1 MDTLPTAS
9 GHHDVAGDL
18 VPFPQ
23 ALIDTFRARPG
34 SPAFEHRSRT
44 LSRGEVLE
52 LIGRCADGLR
62 AAGLGPGRSVA
73 VATDVTPEGFA
84 VHVAAYLVGCR
95 VTGLKP
101 GMTPAHLAYVLSAG
115 IDALVADETGATPEL
130 LEAAH
135 RVKVL
140 RLGPDLLDA
149 HPVAE
154 GELTAQGRPDDIA
167 MVTLTS
173 GSTGRPKGC
182 AQTYRSLT
190 LNWSWQPARWTE
202 RTARLAAGYGRFLL
216 FGTLTSAVMFEH
228 LGLCLLGG
236 GTAVIPEPP
245 LEFPQL
251 FERHRITACLMTVPR
266 LHHVLDV
273 LRTET
278 ESVGSARRTDTSSL
292 EVLLVAGS
300 PLAPHRLAEA
310 VRRLGRAVH
319 QGYGQTETGMLTLL
333 TPDDMAEWP
342 DQVYDSVGRAWSGVE
357 IGIRDPEG
365 LPVPVGTVGE
375 IWVRTDSAMA
385 GYWNDEEQT
394 REVLRSGWV
403 RTRDV
408 GHLDDRGFLR
418 LTGRARDVVIINAIV
433 HYAGA
438 IERALAA
445 HPDVDEAYVVG
456 APDESTG
463 EAAYAFVVPAEG
475 RTPDLA
481 ALRALVT
488 GELGEASVPA
498 TITVIAQVPLAP
510 SGKPDK
516 RALMS
521 RVSPPLET
529 P

>member
-1 MDTLPTAS
+1 MDTLTGAS
-9 GHHDVAGDL
+9 GHRAPHGDAEPIPA
-18 VPFPQ
+18 PFPQ
-23 ALIDTFRARPG
+23 ALIDAFRARPEL
-34 SPAFEHRSRT
+34 PAFEHRSRV

-84 VHVAAYLVGCR
+84 VLMAAYLLGCR
-95 VTGLKP
+95 VTGLRP
-101 GMTPAHLAYVLSAG
+101 GMTPAHLVYVLSDG

-130 LEAAH
+130 LDAAGG
-135 RVKVL
+135 VTVL

-149 HPVAE
+149 HPKAT

-182 AQTYRSLT
+182 TQTYRSLA
-190 LNWSWQPARWTE
+190 LNWGWQPARWTE
-202 RTARLAAGYGRFLL
+202 RTARLAAGYERYLL
-216 FGTLTSAVMFEH
+216 FGTLTSAVIFEH
-228 LGLCLLGG
+228 LGVCLLGG
-236 GTAVIPEPP
+236 GTAVIPDPP
-245 LEFPQL
+245 LVFPQV

-273 LRTET
+273 LRTDRVDT
-278 ESVGSARRTDTSSL
+278 GSLR
-292 EVLLVAGS
+292 VLLVAGS

-310 VRRLGRAVH
+310 ARRLGPVVH

-333 TPDDMAEWP
+333 TPDDMTEWP

-357 IGIRDPEG
+357 IGVRDPEG
-365 LPVPVGTVGE
+365 RPVPAGTTGE

-385 GYWNDEEQT
+385 GYWKDEEQT
-394 REVLRSGWV
+394 REILRAGWV

-408 GHLDDRGFLR
+408 GHLDDHGFLR
-418 LTGRARDVVIINAIV
+418 LTGRARDVVIVNAIV

-445 HPDVDEAYVVG
+445 HPDVDQAYVVG
-456 APDESTG
+456 APDERTG
-463 EAAYAFVVPAEG
+463 EAAHAFVVPAGG
-475 RTPDLA
+475 REPDLDA
-481 ALRALVT
+481 VRALVAA
-488 GELGEASVPA
+488 ELGEASVPA
-498 TITVIAQVPLAP
+498 TVTVVAEVPVAP

-516 RALMS
+516 RALLS
-521 RVSPPLET
+521 RVTGPPET
-529 P
+529 A

>member
-1 MDTLPTAS
+1 MDTLAGAS
-9 GHHDVAGDL
+9 GHRFPRRDAEPITA
-18 VPFPQ
+18 PFPQ
-23 ALIDTFRARPG
+23 ALIDAFRARPEP
-34 SPAFEHRSRT
+34 PAFEHRSRV

-84 VHVAAYLVGCR
+84 LLVAAYALGCR
-95 VTGLKP
+95 VTGLRP
-101 GMTPAHLAYVLSAG
+101 GMTPAHLVYVLSDG
-115 IDALVADETGATPEL
+115 IDVLVADETGATPEL
-130 LEAAH
+130 LDAAGG
-135 RVKVL
+135 VTVL

-149 HPVAE
+149 HPKAT

-167 MVTLTS
+167 LVTLTS

-182 AQTYRSLT
+182 AHSYRSLA
-190 LNWSWQPARWTE
+190 LNWAWQPARWPE
-202 RTARLAAGYGRFLL
+202 RTARLAAGYGRYLL
-216 FGTLTSAVMFEH
+216 FGTLSSAVIFEH
-228 LGLCLLGG
+228 LGVCLMGG

-245 LEFPQL
+245 FAFPQV

-266 LHHVLDV
+266 LHQVLDV
-273 LRTET
+273 LRTER
-278 ESVGSARRTDTSSL
+278 VDTSSL
-292 EVLLVAGS
+292 RVLLVAGS

-310 VRRLGRAVH
+310 ARLLGPVVH

-333 TPDDMAEWP
+333 TPDEMAEFP

-357 IGIRDPEG
+357 MDVRDPEG
-365 LPVPVGTVGE
+365 RPVPAGTTGE

-385 GYWNDEEQT
+385 GYWKDEERT
-394 REVLRSGWV
+394 REVLRAGWV

-408 GHLDDRGFLR
+408 GHLDDQGFLR

-445 HPDVDEAYVVG
+445 HPDVDQAYVVG
-456 APDESTG
+456 APDERTG
-463 EAAYAFVVPAEG
+463 EAAHAFVVPAEG
-475 RTPDLA
+475 RAPDLDAVRASVA
-481 ALRALVT
+481 A
-488 GELGEASVPA
+488 ELGEASVPA
-498 TITVIAQVPLAP
+498 TVTVVTEVPVGP

-516 RALMS
+516 RALLS
-521 RVSPPLET
+521 RITGPLET
-529 P
+529 A

>member
-1 MDTLPTAS
+1 MDTLAGAS
-9 GHHDVAGDL
+9 GHRSPRDAEPIPA
-18 VPFPQ
+18 PFPQ
-23 ALIDTFRARPG
+23 AVIDAFHARPEL
-34 SPAFEHRSRT
+34 PAFEHRSRV

-84 VHVAAYLVGCR
+84 VLMAAYLLGCR
-95 VTGLKP
+95 VTGLRP
-101 GMTPAHLAYVLSAG
+101 GMTPAHLGYVLSDG
-115 IDALVADETGATPEL
+115 IDVLVADETGATPEL
-130 LEAAH
+130 LDAA
-135 RVKVL
+135 REVTVV

-149 HPVAE
+149 HPKAT
-154 GELTAQGRPDDIA
+154 GELTAQGRPEDIA

-173 GSTGRPKGC
+173 GSTGQPKGC
-182 AQTYRSLT
+182 TQTYRSLA
-190 LNWSWQPARWTE
+190 LNWAWQPARWTE
-202 RTARLAAGYGRFLL
+202 GTARLAARYERYLL
-216 FGTLTSAVMFEH
+216 FGTLTSAVIFEH
-228 LGLCLLGG
+228 LGACLMGG

-245 LEFPQL
+245 LAFPQV

-273 LRTET
+273 LRTDR
-278 ESVGSARRTDTSSL
+278 VDTSSL
-292 EVLLVAGS
+292 RALLVAGS

-310 VRRLGRAVH
+310 ARRLGPVVH

-333 TPDDMAEWP
+333 TPDHMAQWP

-357 IGIRDPEG
+357 LDVRDPEG
-365 LPVPVGTVGE
+365 RSVPAGTTGE

-385 GYWNDEEQT
+385 GYWKDEEQT
-394 REVLRSGWV
+394 REVLRAGWV

-408 GHLDDRGFLR
+408 GHLDEHGFLR

-445 HPDVDEAYVVG
+445 HPDVDQAYVVG
-456 APDESTG
+456 APDERTG
-463 EAAYAFVVPAEG
+463 EAAHAFVVPAEG
-475 RTPDLA
+475 REPDLDA
-481 ALRALVT
+481 VRALVAA
-488 GELGEASVPA
+488 ELGEASVPA
-498 TITVIAQVPLAP
+498 TVTVVTEVPVAP

-516 RALMS
+516 RALLS
-521 RVSPPLET
+521 RVTGPLET
-529 P
+529 A